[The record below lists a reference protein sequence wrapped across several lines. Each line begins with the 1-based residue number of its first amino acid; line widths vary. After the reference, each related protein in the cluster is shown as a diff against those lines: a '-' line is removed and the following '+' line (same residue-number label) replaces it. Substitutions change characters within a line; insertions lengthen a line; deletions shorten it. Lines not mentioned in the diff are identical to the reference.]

1 MTKLEL
7 DKANQWTKLTNELKR
22 TQQLSLTKMIQ
33 KKKKNAA
40 INNSTAMT
48 SKIQTQQNT
57 KPSY

>member
-22 TQQLSLTKMIQ
+22 TQQLSLTKTIQ

-40 INNSTAMT
+40 INNSTVMT